1 MRKKGNL
8 IALSLLV
15 AVSCSASVTA
25 SFAWF
30 IKSTG
35 TDISFGNTTDN
46 YLTGAAEKSLF
57 ASGTGDADDPYIIK
71 TPVQLYNLAWAYY
84 SGMYDDDY
92 PYFKLDPPSGTLNM
106 SGYTLPP
113 IGTEDHPFIA
123 SFDGNNKTIENLTVS
138 NVFSDYGTAHPSV
151 IKTGNTE
158 ITLNSSTF
166 NPPKVVG
173 FFGAVGPIVTNTH
186 YSDYTGITAALTN
199 LTLNNLSIKSE
210 TSQTL
215 VGLAA
220 GYVDGNMSGVKVGG
234 NSTIDLGT
242 SAKNYFSQDITEN
255 LSDYSLVGYSTKNNA
270 TEYYAQEVSN
280 YYHWGAGNDPGWG
293 GSVNMSDMYNRL
305 YSIAGSA
312 TRNDNYAYEKDIVTK
327 PDGTTTYDRD
337 ALTGTAWTYRSQKE
351 GSFVFSPMV
360 QSNYGTTSYSSRS
373 DYMYLN
379 GGTRYHQIKQTQVTV
394 SGYYISSGSHYL
406 GVNGTTV
413 ADHQDG
419 WRIANNYITIVI
431 DDFLYYLTHDL
442 TLSMTQKD
450 QWTRDNGRI
459 YYRSSGGYI
468 NSYNYIEYYN
478 NRWRISTSYWSSD
491 MTSLTL
497 TSTTITSFNESS
509 NGADYMNYN
518 GTNVTYFPLMTGDNN
533 YEVVEKNTGY
543 VIGGSED
550 NTPTQYPHKTGD
562 IRVSKYS
569 TSDIQNSY
577 SSRTK
582 TLTTV
587 YTINS
592 NLQTVA
598 INSNDFAKFTESASK
613 FLPSISDGNI
623 YGLHFMPANININ
636 HLVTAEYAMINGHE
650 KTNYKMPASSI
661 DFNLAKKGVVNFFA
675 GTYFDGNNSFFSLH
689 HIERN
694 SNDNITS
701 IKEIAEIYQS
711 TSNRKDYIYKYSDNT
726 YSATLT
732 SDSSLAF
739 STSRIKTRQS
749 NSNWT
754 NNAVYYFEIPVNAGE
769 YALGSV
775 NGGTGAYLMYL
786 DIGANASAVDSI
798 SASYVK
804 TLTAGAKFPIGV
816 DFATTDLTGTSGGET
831 LGVVLIPTNANSSGN
846 TASFEVN
853 ETTITFVSTYPSS
866 TTLQYAFNVKKVAA
880 GSTSLGDP
888 NYDNIIVTKLTT
900 LNITSSDQSVW
911 TIVLIE
917 TFDTFEAT
925 EPTSSGYYS
934 IVCDGVGMSEE
945 NLPGEFNAERVA
957 TIKAYLT
964 TVIKIIRDTGIN
976 TFDAQTIYLPTTTED
991 GIVYHIANITI
1002 DDTGIT
1008 LLFEDKDETFTITVV
1023 NTENEVL
1030 HEHTGTATT
1039 NP

>member
-1 MRKKGNL
+1 MRRKGNL

-15 AVSCSASVTA
+15 AVSCAASVTA

-46 YLTGAAEKSLF
+46 YLTGAAEKNLF

-84 SGMYDDDY
+84 SGLYDDEY
-92 PYFKLDPPSGTLNM
+92 PYFKLDPPSGILNM

-138 NVFSDYGTAHPSV
+138 NVFSDYGAAHPV
-151 IKTGNTE
+151 TIKTGNTE
-158 ITLNSSTF
+158 IALNSSTF

-234 NSTIDLGT
+234 NSIIDLGT

-270 TEYYAQEVSN
+270 TEYYAQEISN

-305 YSIAGSA
+305 YDIAD
-312 TRNDNYAYEKDIVTK
+312 NDTTTNSNYAFEKDKVTK
-327 PDGTTTYDRD
+327 PDGTTFDRD
-337 ALTGTAWTYRSQKE
+337 VLTGYAYTYRSQKE
-351 GSFVFSPMV
+351 GSFVFSR
-360 QSNYGTTSYSSRS
+360 YSSYNGPLS
-373 DYMYLN
+373 DFMYLN
-379 GGTRYHQIKQTQVTV
+379 GGTRYHPYKQTETQAQ
-394 SGYYISSGSHYL
+394 GYYISSGDHYL
-406 GVNGTTV
+406 GVNGTTI

-419 WRIANNYITIVI
+419 WRIANNYITIVV
-431 DDFLYYLTHDL
+431 DGSMYYLTHSL
-442 TLSMTQKD
+442 TLSLTQKD
-450 QWTRDNGRI
+450 TWDNSNGRI
-459 YYRSSGGYI
+459 SYDSGWFDTYYL
-468 NSYNYIEYYN
+468 NYN
-478 NRWRISTSYWSSD
+478 NGWRVSSYGWFD
-491 MTSLTL
+491 TKPTLTL
-497 TSTTITSFNESS
+497 TSTTVTTYTESS
-509 NGADYMNYN
+509 NGADYMDYS
-518 GTNVTYFPLMTGDNN
+518 GTNVTYFPLMTGEND
-533 YEVVEKNTGY
+533 YEVVAKNTGY

-550 NTPTQYPHKTGD
+550 KTTAAYPDKTGD
-562 IRVSKYS
+562 IRVSRYS
-569 TSDIQNSY
+569 TSNINKSY
-577 SSRTK
+577 ENGN
-582 TLTTV
+582 LTTV
-587 YTINS
+587 YTVNS
-592 NLQTVA
+592 NLKTVA
-598 INSNDFAKFTESASK
+598 INSNDFVKFTESASK
-613 FLPSISDGNI
+613 FLPSIKGGNI

-636 HLVTAEYAMINGHE
+636 HLVNAEYAMINGHE

-675 GTYFDGNNSFFSLH
+675 GTYFSGNNSFFSLH

-694 SNDNITS
+694 SSDSITS

-711 TSNRKDYIYKYSDNT
+711 TNKRKDYIYKYSDNT

-732 SDSSLAF
+732 SDYSLVF
-739 STSRIKTRQS
+739 STDRIKVRQN

-775 NGGTGAYLMYL
+775 DGGTGAYLMYL

-816 DFATTDLTGTSGGET
+816 DFATTDLTGTAGGET
-831 LGVVLIPTNANSSGN
+831 LGVVLTTTSNNPSGN
-846 TASFEVN
+846 TASFEIN
-853 ETTITFVSTYPSS
+853 ETAITFVSTYPSS
-866 TTLQYAFNVKKVAA
+866 STLQYAFNVKKVTA

-957 TIKAYLT
+957 TIKAYLK
-964 TVIKIIRDTGIN
+964 TVIKIIRDAGIN

-991 GIVYHIANITI
+991 GIVYNIANITI

-1008 LLFEDKDETFTITVV
+1008 LLFEDKDETFTVTVV
-1023 NTENEVL
+1023 NTDNEVL
-1030 HEHTGTATT
+1030 HEHTGTAT

>member
-8 IALSLLV
+8 IALSLLL
-15 AVSCSASVTA
+15 AVSCAASVTA

-138 NVFSDYGTAHPSV
+138 NVFSDYGTAHPTT

-210 TSQTL
+210 ASQTL

-234 NSTIDLGT
+234 NSLIDLGT
-242 SAKNYFSQDITEN
+242 TAKNYFSQDITEN
-255 LSDYSLVGYSTKNNA
+255 LSDYSLVGYSTKCNA

-280 YYHWGAGNDPGWG
+280 YYHWGAGYDPGWG

-305 YSIAGSA
+305 YDIADNA
-312 TRNDNYAYEKDIVTK
+312 TTNNNYVFEKDVVTRPNGTTFDRSVLTGYAY
-327 PDGTTTYDRD
+327 
-337 ALTGTAWTYRSQKE
+337 TYRSQKE
-351 GSFVFSPMV
+351 GSFVFTRYNSSSGPL
-360 QSNYGTTSYSSRS
+360 SN
-373 DYMYLN
+373 YMYLN
-379 GGTRYHQIKQTQVTV
+379 GGTRCYPYKQTETQVQ
-394 SGYYISSGSHYL
+394 GYYISHNGHYL
-406 GVNGTTV
+406 GVNGTTIT
-413 ADHQDG
+413 DHQDG
-419 WRIANNYITIVI
+419 WYIANNYITIVI
-431 DDFLYYLTHDL
+431 NGSMYYLTHSL
-442 TLSMTQKD
+442 TLSLTQKD
-450 QWTRDNGRI
+450 TWNNNSGRI
-459 YYRSSGGYI
+459 TYSSGGLFGSTYYL
-468 NSYNYIEYYN
+468 NYN
-478 NRWRISTSYWSSD
+478 NGWRVSTYGLFD
-491 MTSLTL
+491 TKPTLTL
-497 TSTTITSFNESS
+497 TSVTVTTYTESS
-509 NGADYMNYN
+509 NGAEYMDYS

-533 YEVVEKNTGY
+533 YEVASNNTGY

-550 NTPTQYPHKTGD
+550 DTTAAYPDKTGD

-577 SSRTK
+577 NSRTK

-592 NLQTVA
+592 DLQTVA
-598 INSNDFAKFTESASK
+598 INSNSFAKFTESASK
-613 FLPSISDGNI
+613 FLPSIQDGNI

-636 HLVTAEYAMINGHE
+636 HLVSAEYAVINGHE

-689 HIERN
+689 HIERD
-694 SNDNITS
+694 SSDNITS

-711 TSNRKDYIYKYSDNT
+711 TSNRKDYIYKYSNNT

-732 SDSSLAF
+732 SDYSLVF
-739 STSRIKTRQS
+739 STDRIKVRQS
-749 NSNWT
+749 GSGWT
-754 NNAVYYFEIPVNAGE
+754 NDAVYYFEIPVNAGE

-775 NGGTGAYLMYL
+775 DGGTGAYLMYL

-880 GSTSLGDP
+880 GSTSLSDP

-900 LNITSSDQSVW
+900 LNITSRDNSVW

-934 IVCDGVGMSEE
+934 IVCDGVGMTE
-945 NLPGEFNAERVA
+945 NDLPGEFNAERVA
-957 TIKAYLT
+957 TIKAYLK

-976 TFDAQTIYLPTTTED
+976 TFDAQTLYLPTTTED
-991 GIVYHIANITI
+991 GKVYNIVNITV

-1030 HEHTGTATT
+1030 HEHTGTTT

>member
-1 MRKKGNL
+1 MRKKSNL

-15 AVSCSASVTA
+15 AVSCAASVTA

-30 IKSTG
+30 TRSSG
-35 TDISFGNTTDN
+35 ADISFGNTNDS
-46 YLTGAAEKSLF
+46 YLTGATEKNLF

-84 SGMYDDDY
+84 SGLYDDEY

-138 NVFSDYGTAHPSV
+138 NVFSDYGAAHPAKINDV
-151 IKTGNTE
+151 DLT
-158 ITLNSSTF
+158 SSTF

-199 LTLNNLSIKSE
+199 LTLNNLSVKSE
-210 TSQTL
+210 TSETL
-215 VGLAA
+215 IGMAA

-234 NSTIDLGT
+234 SSSIDLGT
-242 SAKNYFSQDITEN
+242 TAKNYFSQDITEN

-293 GSVNMSDMYNRL
+293 GSVNMSDMYSRL
-305 YSIAGSA
+305 YDIADNA
-312 TRNDNYAYEKDIVTK
+312 TTNSNYVFEKDVVTK
-327 PDGTTTYDRD
+327 PNGTTFDRNV
-337 ALTGTAWTYRSQKE
+337 LTGYAYTHRSQKE
-351 GSFVFSPMV
+351 GSFVF
-360 QSNYGTTSYSSRS
+360 TRYSAS
-373 DYMYLN
+373 DGPLSDFMYLN
-379 GGTRYHQIKQTQVTV
+379 GGTRCYPYKQTETQEQ
-394 SGYYISSGSHYL
+394 GYYISHNGHYL
-406 GVNGTTV
+406 GVNGTTI

-419 WRIANNYITIVI
+419 WRIANNYITIVVNGSM
-431 DDFLYYLTHDL
+431 YYLTHSL
-442 TLSMTQKD
+442 TLSLTQKD
-450 QWTRDNGRI
+450 TWSNSSGRI
-459 YYRSSGGYI
+459 SYSSGGLFGSTYYL
-468 NSYNYIEYYN
+468 NYN
-478 NRWRISTSYWSSD
+478 NGWRVSTYGWFE
-491 MTSLTL
+491 TKPTLTL
-497 TSTTITSFNESS
+497 TSVTVTTYIESS
-509 NGADYMNYN
+509 NGEEYMDYT
-518 GTNVTYFPLMTGDNN
+518 GTNVTYFPLMTGEND
-533 YEVVEKNTGY
+533 YEVVAKNTGY

-550 NTPTQYPHKTGD
+550 NTTAAYPDKTGD
-562 IRVSKYS
+562 IRVSRYS
-569 TSDIQNSY
+569 TNDIRQSY
-577 SSRTK
+577 SSG

-592 NLQTVA
+592 NLKTVA
-598 INSNDFAKFTESASK
+598 INSNDFTKFTESASK
-613 FLPSISDGNI
+613 FLPSIQDGNV
-623 YGLHFMPANININ
+623 YGLHFMPANINVN

-675 GTYFDGNNSFFSLH
+675 GTYFSGNNSFFSLH

-694 SNDNITS
+694 SSDSITS

-711 TSNRKDYIYKYSDNT
+711 TNKRKDYIYKYIDNT
-726 YSATLT
+726 YSDTLT
-732 SDSSLAF
+732 SEYSLVF
-739 STSRIKTRQS
+739 STDRIKTCQS
-749 NSNWT
+749 NSGWT
-754 NNAVYYFEIPVNAGE
+754 DNAVYYFEIPVNAGE

-775 NGGTGAYLMYL
+775 DGGTGAYLMYL

-866 TTLQYAFNVKKVAA
+866 TTLQYAFNVKKVSA
-880 GSTSLGDP
+880 GSSSLIDP
-888 NYDNIIVTKLTT
+888 DYDNIIVTKLTT
-900 LNITSSDQSVW
+900 LNITSRDGSVW
-911 TIVLIE
+911 TIVLVD

-925 EPTSSGYYS
+925 DPTSSGYYS
-934 IVCDGVGMSEE
+934 IVCDGVGMTE
-945 NLPGEFNAERVA
+945 NDLPGEFNAERVA
-957 TIKAYLT
+957 TIKAYLK
-964 TVIKIIRDTGIN
+964 TVIKIIRDTGVN
-976 TFDAQTIYLPTTTED
+976 TFDAKTIYLPTTTED
-991 GIVYHIANITI
+991 GVVYNIANITI

-1008 LLFEDKDETFTITVV
+1008 LLFEDKDATFTITVV
-1023 NTENEVL
+1023 NTDNEEL
-1030 HEHTGTATT
+1030 HSHTGTAAT

>member
-138 NVFSDYGTAHPSV
+138 NVFSDYGTAHPAT
-151 IKTGNTE
+151 INDE
-158 ITLNSSTF
+158 TLTSSTF
-166 NPPKVVG
+166 SPPKVVG

-186 YSDYTGITAALTN
+186 YSDYTGVTAALTN

-312 TRNDNYAYEKDIVTK
+312 TRNNNYAYEKDIVTK

-360 QSNYGTTSYSSRS
+360 QNNGTYSSRS

-379 GGTRYHQIKQTQVTV
+379 GGTRYHQIKLTEVQK
-394 SGYYISSGSHYL
+394 SAYYISYNNTYL
-406 GVNGTTV
+406 GMTNGAISTNRV
-413 ADHQDG
+413 AWQLSGGKLFTEADG
-419 WRIANNYITIVI
+419 HR
-431 DDFLYYLTHDL
+431 YYLTHDI
-442 TLSMTQKD
+442 TLSESIRSDT
-450 QWTRDNGRI
+450 WTKSGNRL
-459 YYRSSGGYI
+459 YYEDDDWWGDTYYLV
-468 NSYNYIEYYN
+468 YN
-478 NRWRISTSYWSSD
+478 RGWTTTTSYYGNN
-491 MTSLTL
+491 TNLTW
-497 TSTTITSFNESS
+497 TNVTVTGFNESS

-518 GTNVTYFPLMTGDNN
+518 GTNVTYFPLMTSDNN

-675 GTYFDGNNSFFSLH
+675 GTYFTGNNSFFSLH
-689 HIERN
+689 HIIRDG
-694 SNDNITS
+694 SDNITS

-711 TSNRKDYIYKYSDNT
+711 TSNRKDYIYKYSDNS

-732 SDSSLAF
+732 SDYSLAF
-739 STSRIKTRQS
+739 STARIKKQ
-749 NSNWT
+749 NSVT
-754 NNAVYYFEIPVNAGE
+754 TKAVYYFEIPVNAGE

-775 NGGTGAYLMYL
+775 DGGTGAYLMYL

-816 DFATTDLTGTSGGET
+816 DFATTDLTGTAGGET
-831 LGVVLIPTNANSSGN
+831 LGVVLIPTDVNSSGN
-846 TASFEVN
+846 TASFEVSG
-853 ETTITFVSTYPSS
+853 ESITFVSTYPSS
-866 TTLQYAFNVKKVAA
+866 STLQYAFNVKKVAA
-880 GSTSLGDP
+880 GSSSLGDP

-991 GIVYHIANITI
+991 GIVYNIANITI